1 MTAGA
6 DLKGHRID
14 DPISSPLGRSA
25 TPREMLDVSAIYE
38 YDALV

>member
-6 DLKGHRID
+6 DLKGHRVD

-25 TPREMLDVSAIYE
+25 TPRETLDVSEIYE
-38 YDALV
+38 YDALA